1 MLKINNLSKYFFIKK
16 HLYLKKEKIIIFE
29 NLNLHLKNTNLLI
42 QGKSGSGKST
52 LAKIICKL
60 LKVNNGEIY
69 FNNENIKNIK
79 DEIFKRQ
86 IQYVFQDQK
95 LALNPYK
102 TIKNLIF
109 DVYDNFN
116 IKKDYEKVLYFFDL
130 FDLKEDILKLKPFE
144 LSVGQAQRIGLI
156 RALIIKPKLLILDE
170 ITSSLDILNSIA
182 ILNFLKKFQ
191 KENEIFYIFITHQKE
206 FFKSFEFDEFYL
218 NY

>member
-60 LKVNNGEIY
+60 LKANNGEIY

-116 IKKDYEKVLYFFDL
+116 IKKDYEKVLYFFNL

-182 ILNFLKKFQ
+182 ILNLLKKFQ